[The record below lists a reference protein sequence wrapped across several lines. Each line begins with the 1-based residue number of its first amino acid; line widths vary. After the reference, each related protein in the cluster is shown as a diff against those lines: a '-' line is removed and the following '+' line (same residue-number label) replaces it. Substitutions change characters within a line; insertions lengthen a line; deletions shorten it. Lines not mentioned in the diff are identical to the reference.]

1 MKGFSILPKEGLNV
15 LDTTSSHQT
24 RLVMKRQ
31 LCGEKAAK
39 ATGWHVSGL
48 FGDSLERLQ
57 IRLEILS
64 NSKLNVI
71 FQLIYQQ
78 LALG

>member
-15 LDTTSSHQT
+15 LNTMSSHQT